1 MVLGIRIGVPVVM
14 VVAWALITRLTR
26 AICRDPEQRFWVQL
40 LIFVAVFLVPVG
52 VLLATFGPAPAA
64 TNRPAG
70 LAMLALGLGCSAG
83 AWALSRRRPR
93 APAPGTEES
102 FKPQEP
108 EGAFSQTAEE
118 RTLVAGQAMFS
129 RDSVNFAV
137 GQVILTDRTVRL
149 GSFAIPRGRVD
160 SVTYS
165 KKRDRITIEFRDE
178 KGPQTIWLEANQLTR
193 GRGRMTPT
201 YGLFNALRIGY
212 VEPRRLVQPI
222 VLKAI
227 PGWRVA
233 TAASVA
239 AILLL
244 AAVVPSAEHGVTLQR
259 AADIYQSAPSCG
271 GQPASITCRATYNG
285 TLVRAGAGRHP
296 DGKPG
301 AAAWLLVQVND
312 ETIYADS
319 PAHVST
325 SAFHVGEPVAL
336 EQYGGKITRASTS
349 STSLDTYDSPSWT
362 ASNFWILF
370 DMLAG
375 LAGLAS
381 LLSTWLWIRFLR
393 RPNPDQTLPDLDA
406 ASSADER
413 AS

>member
-1 MVLGIRIGVPVVM
+1 M
-14 VVAWALITRLTR
+14 VVAWTLITRLTR

-40 LIFVAVFLVPVG
+40 LIFVAVFLGPAG

-70 LAMLALGLGCSAG
+70 LGMLALGLGCGAA
-83 AWALSRRRPR
+83 AWALSRRRPG
-93 APAPGTEES
+93 APGTEES
-102 FKPQEP
+102 FRPQEP

-129 RDSVNFAV
+129 RDAVNFAV
-137 GQVILTDRTVRL
+137 GQVILTDRTLWL
-149 GSFAIPRGRVD
+149 GSLAIPRGRVD
-160 SVTYS
+160 SITYS
-165 KKRDRITIEFRDE
+165 KKRDRMTIEFRDE
-178 KGPQTIWLEANQLTR
+178 KGPQTIWLEAKQLTR

-201 YGLFNALRIGY
+201 YRLFNALRIGY
-212 VEPRRLVQPI
+212 LEPSRLVQPI

-233 TAASVA
+233 AAASIA
-239 AILLL
+239 AVLLL
-244 AAVVPSAEHGVTLQR
+244 VAVVPSAEHGVTLQR
-259 AADIYQSAPSCG
+259 AAATYQSAPSCG
-271 GQPASITCRATYNG
+271 AQPASITCRATYNG

-301 AAAWLLVQVND
+301 AAAWLLVQVSD

-319 PAHVST
+319 PAQVST
-325 SAFHVGEPVAL
+325 GAFHVGEPVAL

-362 ASNFWILF
+362 ANNFWILF

-393 RPNPDQTLPDLDA
+393 RPDPHQTLPDLDA
-406 ASSADER
+406 ASTADER